1 MHFLQIFWRITL
13 KGTVLYDV
21 RRKLDGLYDATDGVA
36 VLTVDNPPVNP
47 LSDGVRTGLY
57 DALVKAEE
65 DPTVIGVVLTGNGRA
80 FIAGAD
86 ISEFGGNV
94 EGVSLNE
101 VFHKL
106 EYCSK
111 PVVAALNGIAL
122 GGGLETALCCNYRLA
137 DKNAF
142 VGLPE
147 VNLGLLPGGGGTQRL
162 PRLTGASEALKM
174 MLSGSHV
181 PAKKALDIGIIDKI
195 VENVVEDSIRFII
208 HLVDMCE
215 RMDMKFSEMDHP
227 KVRDKNEKMLEA
239 RGDDKVLLEAQA
251 MAAKGRKGQF
261 APGQIIKCV
270 ESAINLDDFDEGL
283 KKEGEYF
290 LECLLHPQREAMIHI
305 FFGERAA
312 SKISDVPKDTKV
324 KDIKKAGIIGSGT
337 MGGGI
342 AMCFAN
348 AGIPVH
354 IIDQDQ
360 DNLTRGVSVIEK
372 NYDFMVGRGKL
383 TPEQKDIVFGL
394 VTSSLDYKDVSD
406 CDIVIEAVYENL
418 DLKHEIFKSLDEHVK
433 EGAILASNTSGLD
446 IDSIAAVTKRP
457 DMVVGTHFFSPA
469 NIMRLLEVV
478 RGADTSN
485 ETLATIMAVGKK
497 LKKAAVVAL
506 NAPGFIGNRMLFGYT
521 AQANMLLLEGALPHQ
536 IDQAME
542 SFGLNMGP
550 FRMMD
555 LVGLDLGWRARKLGG
570 KESPLH
576 AKIGDELC
584 EQNRFGQKNGAGYY
598 NYTEGSRAP
607 NAAPENE
614 STYEKISSENGF
626 IRRDISDEEIVDRC
640 ILALINE
647 GADILSEGVAQRA
660 ADIDVVYING
670 YGFPVWRGG
679 PMHHANTMGLDVV
692 IEKLEKYREITGNDV
707 YKPSEMLVNLA
718 KNGEKFGDAPQK
730 EDRKEKLGFEMSSVA
745 NNF

>member
-1 MHFLQIFWRITL
+1 M
-13 KGTVLYDV
+13 KGTVLYEVKDN
-21 RRKLDGLYDATDGVA
+21 VA
-36 VLTVDNPPVNP
+36 LLTVDNPPVNP

-57 DALVKAEE
+57 ESLIKAEE
-65 DPTVIGVVLTGNGRA
+65 DDSVVGVVLTGNGRA

-101 VFHKL
+101 VFQKL
-106 EYCSK
+106 EHCSK
-111 PVVAALNGIAL
+111 PVVAAINGIAL
-122 GGGLETALCCNYRLA
+122 GGGLETALCCNYRIA

-162 PRLTGASEALKM
+162 PRLAGPSEALKM
-174 MLSGSHV
+174 MLTGAHV
-181 PAKKALDIGIIDKI
+181 PAKKALDMGIIDGI
-195 VENVVEDSIRFII
+195 SDDVVNESIGFIKNKA
-208 HLVDMCE
+208 E
-215 RMDMKFSEMDHP
+215 SNEGHP
-227 KVRDKNEKMLEA
+227 KVRDLNSKMIEA

-251 MAAKGRKGQF
+251 MASKGRKGQF

-270 ESAINLDDFDEGL
+270 EAAINIDNFDEGL

-290 LECLLHPQREAMIHI
+290 LECLMHPQREAMIHI

-324 KDIKKAGIIGSGT
+324 MDIKKAGIIGSGT

-354 IIDQDQ
+354 IIDQDEE
-360 DNLTRGVSVIEK
+360 NLKRGVSVIEK
-372 NYDFMVGRGKL
+372 NYDFMVNKGRL
-383 TPEQKDIVFGL
+383 SPEQKDAVFGL
-394 VTSSLDYKDVSD
+394 VSSSLDYKDVSD

-418 DLKHEIFKSLDEHVK
+418 ELKHEIFKSLDAHVK

-446 IDSIAAVTKRP
+446 IDSIATVTNRP
-457 DMVVGTHFFSPA
+457 ELVVGTHFFSPA

-478 RGADTSN
+478 RGEQTSD
-485 ETLATIMAVGKK
+485 ETLATIMAIGKR
-497 LKKAAVVAL
+497 LKKAAVVSL

-536 IDQAME
+536 IDQALE

-555 LVGLDLGWRARKLGG
+555 LVGLDLGWRARKLSG

-584 EQNRFGQKNGAGYY
+584 EQDRYGQKSGAGYY
-598 NYTEGSRAP
+598 NYSEGSRAP
-607 NAAPENE
+607 NPAPENE
-614 STYEKISSENGF
+614 AVYEKISSENGF
-626 IRRDISDEEIVDRC
+626 TRRDISDEEIVERC

-670 YGFPVWRGG
+670 YGFPIWRGG
-679 PMHHANTMGLDVV
+679 PMHHANAMGLDKV

-718 KNGEKFGDAPQK
+718 KDGGKLGEAPQK
-730 EDRKEKLGFEMSSVA
+730 GDRKEKLGFEMSSVA

>member
-1 MHFLQIFWRITL
+1 M
-13 KGTVLYDV
+13 KGTVLYDI
-21 RRKLDGLYDATDGVA
+21 KDGIA

-47 LSDGVRTGLY
+47 LSDGVRAGLY
-57 DALVKAEE
+57 DCLVRAE
-65 DPTVIGVVLTGNGRA
+65 DDSSVIGVVLTGKGRA
-80 FIAGAD
+80 FIGGAD
-86 ISEFGGNV
+86 ISEFGGNG
-94 EGVSLNE
+94 EGITLNE
-101 VFHKL
+101 VFDKL
-106 EYCSK
+106 ESCSK
-111 PVVAALNGIAL
+111 PVVAAINGFAL
-122 GGGLETALCCNYRLA
+122 GGGLETALCCNYRIVA
-137 DKNAF
+137 ENAF

-162 PRLTGASEALKM
+162 PRLTGPGEALKM
-174 MLSGSHV
+174 MLTGAHV
-181 PAKKALDIGIIDKI
+181 PAKKALNIGIVDEIS
-195 VENVVEDSIRFII
+195 ENVVEDSISFIK
-208 HLVDMCE
+208 E
-215 RMDMKFSEMDHP
+215 KAESTKNHP
-227 KVRDKNEKMLEA
+227 KVRDMNEKVIEA
-239 RGDDKVLLEAQA
+239 RGDEKVLLEAQA

-270 ESAINLDDFDEGL
+270 ESAINLEDFDEGL

-312 SKISDVPKDTKV
+312 SKIADVPKDTKT

-354 IIDQDQ
+354 IIDQDE
-360 DNLTRGVSVIEK
+360 DNLKRGISVIEK

-383 TPEQKDIVFGL
+383 TAEQKDMVFGL
-394 VTSSLDYKDVSD
+394 VTSSLDYKDLSD

-418 DLKHEIFKSLDEHVK
+418 ELKHEIFKSLDEHVK
-433 EGAILASNTSGLD
+433 DDAILASNTSGLD
-446 IDSIAAVTKRP
+446 IDSIASVTKRP
-457 DMVVGTHFFSPA
+457 ELVVGTHFFSPA

-478 RGADTSN
+478 RGEQTSN
-485 ETLATIMAVGKK
+485 ETLATIMAIGKK
-497 LKKAAVVAL
+497 LKKAAVVSL
-506 NAPGFIGNRMLFGYT
+506 NAPGFIGNRMLFRYT

-536 IDQAME
+536 VDQALE

-584 EQNRFGQKNGAGYY
+584 EQNRFGQKSSAGYY
-598 NYTEGSRAP
+598 NYSEGSRAP
-607 NAAPENE
+607 NPAPENE
-614 STYEKISSENGF
+614 ATYEKISSENGF
-626 IRRDISDEEIVDRC
+626 TRRDISDEEIVDRC

-670 YGFPVWRGG
+670 YGFPIWRGG
-679 PMHHANTMGLDVV
+679 PMHHANAMGLDVV
-692 IEKLEKYREITGNDV
+692 IEKLEKYKEITGNDA
-707 YKPSEMLVNLA
+707 YQPSEMLINLA
-718 KNGEKFGDAPQK
+718 KNGEKLAEAPQK
-730 EDRKEKLGFEMSSVA
+730 DERKDKLGFEMSSVA

>member
-1 MHFLQIFWRITL
+1 M
-13 KGTVLYDV
+13 KGTVLYEV
-21 RRKLDGLYDATDGVA
+21 RDDVA

-57 DALVKAEE
+57 ESLVKAEE
-65 DPTVIGVVLTGNGRA
+65 NSDVKGVVLTGNGRA

-94 EGVSLNE
+94 EGISLNE
-101 VFHKL
+101 VFSKL
-106 EYCSK
+106 ENCQK
-111 PVVAALNGIAL
+111 PVVAAINGIAL
-122 GGGLETALCCNYRLA
+122 GGGLETALCCNYRIA
-137 DKNAF
+137 DNKAF

-162 PRLTGASEALKM
+162 PRLAGPAEALKM
-174 MLSGSHV
+174 MLTGAHV
-181 PAKKALDIGIIDKI
+181 PAKKALDLGIVDK
-195 VENVVEDSIRFII
+195 VCDDVVTESIAFIKE
-208 HLVDMCE
+208 MASN
-215 RMDMKFSEMDHP
+215 SEQHP
-227 KVRDKNEKMLEA
+227 KVRDKNEKMFEA
-239 RGDDKVLLEAQA
+239 RGNDKVLIEANA

-270 ESAINLDDFDEGL
+270 EAAINLDDFDEGL

-312 SKISDVPKDTKV
+312 SKISDVPKETKIM
-324 KDIKKAGIIGSGT
+324 DIKKAGIIGSGT

-354 IIDQDQ
+354 IIDQDE
-360 DNLTRGVSVIEK
+360 DNLKRGVSVIEK
-372 NYDFMVGRGKL
+372 NYEFMVNRGRL
-383 TPEQKDIVFGL
+383 TAEQKDSVFGL
-394 VTSSLDYKDVSD
+394 VSSSLDYKDVAD

-418 DLKHEIFKSLDEHVK
+418 ELKHKIFKSLDEHVK
-433 EGAILASNTSGLD
+433 PGAILASNTSGLD
-446 IDSIAAVTKRP
+446 VDSIAAGTNRP
-457 DMVVGTHFFSPA
+457 ELVVGTHFFSPA

-478 RGADTSN
+478 RGAQTSD
-485 ETLATIMAVGKK
+485 ETLASVMAIGKK
-497 LKKAAVVAL
+497 LKKAAVVSL

-536 IDQAME
+536 IDQALE

-584 EQNRFGQKNGAGYY
+584 EQNRFGQKSNAGYY
-598 NYTEGSRAP
+598 NYSEGSRAP
-607 NAAPENE
+607 NPAPENE
-614 STYEKISSENGF
+614 KTYEKISSENGF
-626 IRRDISDEEIVDRC
+626 TRRDISDEEIVDRC

-670 YGFPVWRGG
+670 YGFPIWRGG
-679 PMHHANTMGLDVV
+679 PMHHANAMGIDKVV
-692 IEKLEKYREITGNDV
+692 EKLNKYREITGNDV
-707 YKPSEMLVNLA
+707 YKPSEMLVKLA
-718 KNGEKFGDAPQK
+718 ESGAKLGEAPQK
-730 EDRKEKLGFEMSSVA
+730 EDRKDKLGFEMSSVA

>member
-1 MHFLQIFWRITL
+1 M
-13 KGTVLYDV
+13 KGTVLYEV
-21 RRKLDGLYDATDGVA
+21 QENVA
-36 VLTVDNPPVNP
+36 ILTVDNPPVNP

-57 DALVKAEE
+57 ECITNAEDDDSIDA
-65 DPTVIGVVLTGNGRA
+65 VVLTGNGRA

-94 EGVSLNE
+94 EGISLND
-101 VFHKL
+101 VFKKL
-106 EYCSK
+106 EFCKK
-111 PVVAALNGIAL
+111 PIVAAINGIAL
-122 GGGLETALCCNYRLA
+122 GGGLETALCCNYRIA
-137 DKNAF
+137 SKTAF

-162 PRLTGASEALKM
+162 PRLAGPAEALKM
-174 MLSGSHV
+174 MLTGSHV
-181 PAKKALDIGIIDKI
+181 SAKQALDLGIIDNIAEDI
-195 VENVVEDSIRFII
+195 VTESIEFIKEKAKSTEI
-208 HLVDMCE
+208 
-215 RMDMKFSEMDHP
+215 HP
-227 KVRDKNEKMLEA
+227 KVRDFNEKMIEA
-239 RGDDKVLLEAQA
+239 RGNDTVLLEAQA

-270 ESAINLDDFDEGL
+270 EAAINIDDFDEGL
-283 KKEGEYF
+283 KKEGDYF
-290 LECLLHPQREAMIHI
+290 LECLVHPQREAMIHI

-312 SKISDVPKDTKV
+312 SKISDVPKDTKIM
-324 KDIKKAGIIGSGT
+324 DIKKAGIIGSGT

-360 DNLTRGVSVIEK
+360 ENLDRGISVIEK
-372 NYDFMVGRGKL
+372 NYDFMVNRGRL
-383 TPEQKDIVFGL
+383 TSEQKESIFGSIS
-394 VTSSLDYKDVSD
+394 TGLDYKDLSD

-418 DLKHEIFKSLDEHVK
+418 ELKHEIFKSLDEIVK

-446 IDSIAAVTKRP
+446 IDSIASVTNRP
-457 DMVVGTHFFSPA
+457 ELVVGTHFFSPA
-469 NIMRLLEVV
+469 NIMRLPEVV
-478 RGADTSN
+478 RGKQTSD
-485 ETLATIMAVGKK
+485 ETLATVMAIGKK
-497 LKKAAVVAL
+497 LRKAAVVSL
-506 NAPGFIGNRMLFGYT
+506 NAPGFIGNRMLFRYT

-536 IDQAME
+536 VDQALE

-555 LVGLDLGWRARKLGG
+555 LVGLDLGWRARKLSG

-584 EQNRFGQKNGAGYY
+584 EQNRYGQKSKAGYY
-598 NYTEGSRAP
+598 NYSEGSRAP
-607 NAAPENE
+607 NPAPENE
-614 STYEKISSENGF
+614 KTYEKISCENGF
-626 IRRDISDEEIVDRC
+626 TRREISDEEIVDRC

-670 YGFPVWRGG
+670 YGFPIWRGG
-679 PMHHANTMGLDVV
+679 PMHHANAMGLDKV

-707 YKPSEMLVNLA
+707 YKPSDMLLKLA
-718 KNGEKFGDAPQK
+718 KEGGKLGEAPNK
-730 EDRKEKLGFEMSSVA
+730 TERKEKLDFAMSSVA

>member
-1 MHFLQIFWRITL
+1 L
-13 KGTVLYDV
+13 KGTVLYDI
-21 RRKLDGLYDATDGVA
+21 KDGIAI
-36 VLTVDNPPVNP
+36 LTVDNPPVNP
-47 LSDGVRTGLY
+47 LSDGVRAGLY
-57 DALVKAEE
+57 ECLVKAEE
-65 DPTVIGVVLTGNGRA
+65 DSSVKGLVLTGKGRA
-80 FIAGAD
+80 FIGGAD
-86 ISEFGGNV
+86 ISEFGGNG
-94 EGVSLNE
+94 EGITLND
-101 VFHKL
+101 VFNKL
-106 EYCSK
+106 ESCSK
-111 PVVAALNGIAL
+111 PVVAAINGFAL
-122 GGGLETALCCNYRLA
+122 GGGLETALCCNYRIA

-162 PRLTGASEALKM
+162 PRLAGPSEALKM
-174 MLSGSHV
+174 MLTGSHI
-181 PAKKALDIGIIDKI
+181 PAKKALNIGIVDII
-195 VENVVEDSIRFII
+195 SENVVEDSISF
-208 HLVDMCE
+208 VTE
-215 RMDMKFSEMDHP
+215 KAENGENHP
-227 KVRDKNEKMLEA
+227 KVRDMNEKVIEA

-312 SKISDVPKDTKV
+312 SKIADVPKDTQI

-354 IIDQDQ
+354 IIDQDE
-360 DNLTRGVSVIEK
+360 DNLKRGMSVIEK

-383 TPEQKDIVFGL
+383 TSDQKDMVFGL
-394 VTSSLDYKDVSD
+394 VTSSLEYKDLSD

-418 DLKHEIFKSLDEHVK
+418 ELKHEIFKSLDEHVK
-433 EGAILASNTSGLD
+433 DDAILASNTSGLD
-446 IDSIAAVTKRP
+446 IDSIASVTKRP
-457 DMVVGTHFFSPA
+457 ELVVGTHFFSPA

-478 RGADTSN
+478 RGEQTSN
-485 ETLATIMAVGKK
+485 ETLATIMAIGKK
-497 LKKAAVVAL
+497 LKKAAVVSL
-506 NAPGFIGNRMLFGYT
+506 NAPGFIGNRMLFRYT

-536 IDQAME
+536 VDQALE

-584 EQNRFGQKNGAGYY
+584 EQNRFGQKSAAGYY
-598 NYTEGSRAP
+598 NYSEGSRAP
-607 NAAPENE
+607 NPAPENE
-614 STYEKISSENGF
+614 ATYEKISSENGF
-626 IRRDISDEEIVDRC
+626 TRRDISDEEIVDRC

-670 YGFPVWRGG
+670 YGFPIWRGG
-679 PMHHANTMGLDVV
+679 PMHHANAMGLDVV
-692 IEKLEKYREITGNDV
+692 IEKLEKYKEITGNDA
-707 YKPSEMLVNLA
+707 YQPSEMLIDLA
-718 KNGEKFGDAPQK
+718 KNGEKLAEAPQK
-730 EDRKEKLGFEMSSVA
+730 DNRKDKLGFEMSSVA

>member
-1 MHFLQIFWRITL
+1 
-13 KGTVLYDV
+13 LYE
-21 RRKLDGLYDATDGVA
+21 
-36 VLTVDNPPVNP
+36 
-47 LSDGVRTGLY
+47 S
-57 DALVKAEE
+57 LVKAEE
-65 DPTVIGVVLTGNGRA
+65 NSDVKGVVLTGNGRA

-94 EGVSLNE
+94 EGISLNE
-101 VFHKL
+101 VFSKL
-106 EYCSK
+106 ENCQK
-111 PVVAALNGIAL
+111 PVVAAINGIAL
-122 GGGLETALCCNYRLA
+122 GGGLETALCCNYRIA
-137 DKNAF
+137 DNKAF

-162 PRLTGASEALKM
+162 PRLAGPAEALKM
-174 MLSGSHV
+174 MLTGAHV
-181 PAKKALDIGIIDKI
+181 PAKKALDLGIVDK
-195 VENVVEDSIRFII
+195 VSDDVVTESIAFIRE
-208 HLVDMCE
+208 MASN
-215 RMDMKFSEMDHP
+215 SEQHP
-227 KVRDKNEKMLEA
+227 KVRDKNEKMFEA
-239 RGDDKVLLEAQA
+239 RGNDKVLIEANA

-270 ESAINLDDFDEGL
+270 EAAINLDDFDEGL

-312 SKISDVPKDTKV
+312 SKISDVPKETKIM
-324 KDIKKAGIIGSGT
+324 DIKKAGIIGSGT

-354 IIDQDQ
+354 IIDQDE
-360 DNLTRGVSVIEK
+360 DNLKRGVSVIEK
-372 NYDFMVGRGKL
+372 NYEFMVNRGRL
-383 TPEQKDIVFGL
+383 TAEQKDSVFGL
-394 VTSSLDYKDVSD
+394 VSSSLDYKDVAD

-418 DLKHEIFKSLDEHVK
+418 ELKHKIFKSLDEHVK
-433 EGAILASNTSGLD
+433 PGAILASNTSGLD
-446 IDSIAAVTKRP
+446 VDSIAAVTNRP
-457 DMVVGTHFFSPA
+457 ELVVGTHFFSPA

-478 RGADTSN
+478 RGAQTSD
-485 ETLATIMAVGKK
+485 ETLASVMAIGKK
-497 LKKAAVVAL
+497 LKKAAVVSL

-536 IDQAME
+536 IDQALE

-584 EQNRFGQKNGAGYY
+584 EQNRFGQKSNAGYY
-598 NYTEGSRAP
+598 NYSEGSRAP
-607 NAAPENE
+607 NPAPENE
-614 STYEKISSENGF
+614 KTYEKISSENGF
-626 IRRDISDEEIVDRC
+626 TRRDISDEEIVDRC

-670 YGFPVWRGG
+670 YGFPIWRGG
-679 PMHHANTMGLDVV
+679 PMHHANAMGIDKVV
-692 IEKLEKYREITGNDV
+692 EKLNKYREITGNDV

-718 KNGEKFGDAPQK
+718 ESGAKLGEAPQK
-730 EDRKEKLGFEMSSVA
+730 EDRKDKLGFEMSSVA

>member
-1 MHFLQIFWRITL
+1 M
-13 KGTVLYDV
+13 KGTVLYEV
-21 RRKLDGLYDATDGVA
+21 RDDIAI
-36 VLTVDNPPVNP
+36 LTVDNPPVNP
-47 LSDGVRTGLY
+47 LSDGVRNGLY
-57 DALVKAEE
+57 ESLVKAEE
-65 DPTVIGVVLTGNGRA
+65 DSEVKGIVLTGNGRA

-94 EGVSLNE
+94 EGKSLNE
-101 VFHKL
+101 VFRKL
-106 EYCSK
+106 EFCNK
-111 PVVAALNGIAL
+111 PVVAAINGIAL
-122 GGGLETALCCNYRLA
+122 GGGLETALCCNYRIA
-137 DKNAF
+137 DINAF

-162 PRLTGASEALKM
+162 PRLTGPSEALKM
-174 MLSGSHV
+174 MLTGSHV
-181 PAKKALDIGIIDKI
+181 PAKKALSMGIVDQIS
-195 VENVVEDSIRFII
+195 ENILEDSIEFVKDIASKT
-208 HLVDMCE
+208 D
-215 RMDMKFSEMDHP
+215 SHP

-239 RGDDKVLLEAQA
+239 RGNDNVMVEAQA

-270 ESAINLDDFDEGL
+270 EAAINLDDFDEGL

-290 LECLLHPQREAMIHI
+290 LECLMHPQREAMIHI

-312 SKISDVPKDTKV
+312 SKISDVPKDTKIM
-324 KDIKKAGIIGSGT
+324 DIKKAGIIGSGT

-354 IIDQDQ
+354 IIDQDEE
-360 DNLTRGVSVIEK
+360 NLKRGISVIEK
-372 NYDFMVGRGKL
+372 NYDFMVNKGRL
-383 TPEQKDIVFGL
+383 TSDQKDAIFDL
-394 VTSSLDYKDVSD
+394 VTSSLDYSDISD

-418 DLKHEIFKSLDEHVK
+418 ELKHEIFKALDQHVK
-433 EGAILASNTSGLD
+433 PEAILASNTSGLD
-446 IDSIAAVTKRP
+446 IDSIASITSRP
-457 DMVVGTHFFSPA
+457 DKIVGTHFFSPA

-478 RGADTSN
+478 RGEQTSN
-485 ETLATIMAVGKK
+485 ETLATIMAIGKK
-497 LKKAAVVAL
+497 LKKAAVVSL

-536 IDQAME
+536 IDQALE

-555 LVGLDLGWRARKLGG
+555 LVGLDLGWRARKLSG

-584 EQNRFGQKNGAGYY
+584 EQNRYGQKSGAGYY
-598 NYTEGSRAP
+598 NYSEGSRAP
-607 NAAPENE
+607 NPAPENE

-626 IRRDISDEEIVDRC
+626 TRREITDEEIVDRC

-670 YGFPVWRGG
+670 YGFPIWRGG
-679 PMHHANTMGLDVV
+679 PMHHANALGLDVV
-692 IEKLEKYREITGNDV
+692 IEKLEKYREITGSDV
-707 YKPSEMLVNLA
+707 YKPSQMLL
-718 KNGEKFGDAPQK
+718 KLSKDGLKLGEAPSK
-730 EDRKEKLGFEMSSVA
+730 EERKEKLGFDMSSVA

>member
-1 MHFLQIFWRITL
+1 M
-13 KGTVLYDV
+13 KGTVLYEV
-21 RRKLDGLYDATDGVA
+21 QENVA
-36 VLTVDNPPVNP
+36 ILTVDNPPVNP

-57 DALVKAEE
+57 ECITKAE
-65 DPTVIGVVLTGNGRA
+65 DDDSIDAVVLTGNGRA

-94 EGVSLNE
+94 EGISLND
-101 VFHKL
+101 VFKKL
-106 EYCSK
+106 EFCKK
-111 PVVAALNGIAL
+111 PIVAAINGIAL
-122 GGGLETALCCNYRLA
+122 GGGLETALCCNYRIA
-137 DKNAF
+137 SKTAF

-162 PRLTGASEALKM
+162 PRLAGPAEALKM
-174 MLSGSHV
+174 MLTGSHV
-181 PAKKALDIGIIDKI
+181 SAKQALDLGIIDNIAEDI
-195 VENVVEDSIRFII
+195 VTESIEFIKEKAKSTEI
-208 HLVDMCE
+208 
-215 RMDMKFSEMDHP
+215 HP
-227 KVRDKNEKMLEA
+227 KVRDFNEKMIEA
-239 RGDDKVLLEAQA
+239 RGNDKVLLEAQA

-270 ESAINLDDFDEGL
+270 EAAINIDDFDEGL
-283 KKEGEYF
+283 KKEGDYF
-290 LECLLHPQREAMIHI
+290 LECLVHPQREAMIHI

-312 SKISDVPKDTKV
+312 SKISDVPKDTKIM
-324 KDIKKAGIIGSGT
+324 DINKAGIIGSGT

-360 DNLTRGVSVIEK
+360 ENLDRGISVIEK
-372 NYDFMVGRGKL
+372 NYDFMVNRGRL
-383 TPEQKDIVFGL
+383 TSEQKESIFGSIS
-394 VTSSLDYKDVSD
+394 TGLDYKDLSD

-418 DLKHEIFKSLDEHVK
+418 ELKHEIFKSLDEIVK

-446 IDSIAAVTKRP
+446 IDSIASVTKRP
-457 DMVVGTHFFSPA
+457 ELVVGTHFFSPA

-478 RGADTSN
+478 RGKQTSD
-485 ETLATIMAVGKK
+485 ETLATVMAIGKK
-497 LKKAAVVAL
+497 LRKAAVVSL

-536 IDQAME
+536 VDQALE

-555 LVGLDLGWRARKLGG
+555 LVGLDLGWRARKLSG

-584 EQNRFGQKNGAGYY
+584 EQNRYGQKSKAGYY
-598 NYTEGSRAP
+598 NYSEGSRAP
-607 NAAPENE
+607 NPAPENE
-614 STYEKISSENGF
+614 KTYEKISSENGF
-626 IRRDISDEEIVDRC
+626 TRREISDEEIVDRC

-670 YGFPVWRGG
+670 YGFPIWRGG
-679 PMHHANTMGLDVV
+679 PMHHANAMGLDKV

-707 YKPSEMLVNLA
+707 YKPSDMLLKLA
-718 KNGEKFGDAPQK
+718 KEGGKLGEAPNK
-730 EDRKEKLGFEMSSVA
+730 AERKEKLDFTMSSVA

>member
-1 MHFLQIFWRITL
+1 M
-13 KGTVLYDV
+13 KGTVLYEV
-21 RRKLDGLYDATDGVA
+21 RDDIAI
-36 VLTVDNPPVNP
+36 LTVDNPPVNP
-47 LSDGVRTGLY
+47 LSDGVRNGLY
-57 DALVKAEE
+57 ESLVKAEE
-65 DPTVIGVVLTGNGRA
+65 DSEVKGIVLTGNGRA

-94 EGVSLNE
+94 EGKSLNE
-101 VFHKL
+101 VFRKL
-106 EYCSK
+106 EFCNK
-111 PVVAALNGIAL
+111 PVVAAINGIAL
-122 GGGLETALCCNYRLA
+122 GGGLETALCCNYRIA
-137 DKNAF
+137 DINAF

-162 PRLTGASEALKM
+162 PRLTGPSEALKM
-174 MLSGSHV
+174 MLTGSHV
-181 PAKKALDIGIIDKI
+181 PAKKALSMGIVDQIS
-195 VENVVEDSIRFII
+195 ENILEDSIEFVKDIASKT
-208 HLVDMCE
+208 D
-215 RMDMKFSEMDHP
+215 SHP

-239 RGDDKVLLEAQA
+239 RGNDNVMVEAQA

-270 ESAINLDDFDEGL
+270 EAAINLDDFDEGL

-290 LECLLHPQREAMIHI
+290 LECLMHPQREAMIHI

-312 SKISDVPKDTKV
+312 SKISDVPKDTKIM
-324 KDIKKAGIIGSGT
+324 DIKKAGIIGSGT

-354 IIDQDQ
+354 IIDQDEE
-360 DNLTRGVSVIEK
+360 NLKRGISVIEK
-372 NYDFMVGRGKL
+372 NYDFMVNKGRL
-383 TPEQKDIVFGL
+383 TSEQKDAIFGL
-394 VTSSLDYKDVSD
+394 VTSSLDYSDISD

-418 DLKHEIFKSLDEHVK
+418 ELKHEIFKALDQHVK
-433 EGAILASNTSGLD
+433 PEAILASNTSGLD
-446 IDSIAAVTKRP
+446 IDSIASITSRP
-457 DMVVGTHFFSPA
+457 DKIVGTHFFSPA

-478 RGADTSN
+478 RGEQTSN
-485 ETLATIMAVGKK
+485 ETLATIMAIGKK
-497 LKKAAVVAL
+497 LKKAAVVSL

-536 IDQAME
+536 IDQALE

-555 LVGLDLGWRARKLGG
+555 LVGLDLGWRARKLSG

-584 EQNRFGQKNGAGYY
+584 EQNRYGQKSGAGYY
-598 NYTEGSRAP
+598 NYSEGSRAP
-607 NAAPENE
+607 NPAPENE

-626 IRRDISDEEIVDRC
+626 TRREITDEEIVDRC

-670 YGFPVWRGG
+670 YGFPIWRGG
-679 PMHHANTMGLDVV
+679 PMHHANALGLDVI
-692 IEKLEKYREITGNDV
+692 IEKLEKYKEITGSDV
-707 YKPSEMLVNLA
+707 YKPSEMLL
-718 KNGEKFGDAPQK
+718 KLSKDGLKLGEAPSK
-730 EDRKEKLGFEMSSVA
+730 EERKEKLGFDMSSVA

>member
-1 MHFLQIFWRITL
+1 M
-13 KGTVLYDV
+13 KGTVLYEVKDN
-21 RRKLDGLYDATDGVA
+21 VA
-36 VLTVDNPPVNP
+36 LLTVDNPPVNP

-57 DALVKAEE
+57 ESLTKAEE
-65 DPTVIGVVLTGNGRA
+65 DDSVVGVVLTGNGRA

-101 VFHKL
+101 VFQKL
-106 EYCSK
+106 EHCSK
-111 PVVAALNGIAL
+111 PVVAAINGIAL
-122 GGGLETALCCNYRLA
+122 GGGLETALCCNYRIA
-137 DKNAF
+137 GKNAF

-162 PRLTGASEALKM
+162 PRLAGPSEALKM
-174 MLSGSHV
+174 MLTGAHV
-181 PAKKALDIGIIDKI
+181 PAKKALDMGIIDGI
-195 VENVVEDSIRFII
+195 SENVVNESIEFIKNKA
-208 HLVDMCE
+208 E
-215 RMDMKFSEMDHP
+215 SNEDHP
-227 KVRDKNEKMLEA
+227 KVRDLNSKMIDA
-239 RGDDKVLLEAQA
+239 RGDDKVLLEAKA
-251 MAAKGRKGQF
+251 MASKGRKGQF

-270 ESAINLDDFDEGL
+270 EAAINIDDFDKGL

-290 LECLLHPQREAMIHI
+290 LECLMHPQREAMIHI

-312 SKISDVPKDTKV
+312 SKISDVPKETKV
-324 KDIKKAGIIGSGT
+324 MDIKKAGIIGSGT

-354 IIDQDQ
+354 IIDQDKE
-360 DNLTRGVSVIEK
+360 NLKRGVSVIEK
-372 NYDFMVGRGKL
+372 NYDFMVSKGRL
-383 TPEQKDIVFGL
+383 TAEQKNAVFGL
-394 VTSSLDYKDVSD
+394 VSSSLDYKDVSD

-418 DLKHEIFKSLDEHVK
+418 ELKHEIFKSLDTHVK

-446 IDSIAAVTKRP
+446 IDSIASITRRP
-457 DMVVGTHFFSPA
+457 ELVVGTHFFSPA

-478 RGADTSN
+478 RGEQTSD
-485 ETLATIMAVGKK
+485 ETLATIMAIGKR
-497 LKKAAVVAL
+497 LKKAAVVSL

-536 IDQAME
+536 IDQALE

-555 LVGLDLGWRARKLGG
+555 LVGLDLGWRARKLSG

-584 EQNRFGQKNGAGYY
+584 EQDRYGQKSGAGYY
-598 NYTEGSRAP
+598 NYSEGSRAP
-607 NAAPENE
+607 NPAPENE
-614 STYEKISSENGF
+614 AVYEKISSENGF
-626 IRRDISDEEIVDRC
+626 TRRDISDEEVVERC

-670 YGFPVWRGG
+670 YGFPIWRGG
-679 PMHHANTMGLDVV
+679 PMHHANAMGLDKV

-707 YKPSEMLVNLA
+707 YKPSKMLVNLA
-718 KNGEKFGDAPQK
+718 KEGGKLGEAPQK
-730 EDRKEKLGFEMSSVA
+730 SDRKEKLGFEMSSVA

>member
-1 MHFLQIFWRITL
+1 M
-13 KGTVLYDV
+13 KGTVLYEIIDN
-21 RRKLDGLYDATDGVA
+21 VA

-47 LSDGVRTGLY
+47 LSDGVRTGLH
-57 DALVKAEE
+57 DSLLKAESDE
-65 DPTVIGVVLTGNGRA
+65 SVVGVVVTGKGRA

-101 VFHKL
+101 VFSKL
-106 EYCSK
+106 EHCSK
-111 PVVAALNGIAL
+111 PVVAAINGIAL
-122 GGGLETALCCNYRLA
+122 GGGLETALCCNYRIA
-137 DKNAF
+137 SDTAF

-162 PRLTGASEALKM
+162 PRLAGPSEALKM

-181 PAKKALDIGIIDKI
+181 PAKKALDMGIIDDI
-195 VENVVEDSIRFII
+195 SDNVVEDSI
-208 HLVDMCE
+208 
-215 RMDMKFSEMDHP
+215 KFVIEKSKTAENHP
-227 KVRDKNEKMLEA
+227 KVRDFNDKMIEA
-239 RGDDKVLLEAQA
+239 RGNDKVLLEAQA

-270 ESAINLDDFDEGL
+270 EAAINLDDFDEGL
-283 KKEGEYF
+283 KKEGELF

-312 SKISDVPKDTKV
+312 SKISDVPKDTPV
-324 KDIKKAGIIGSGT
+324 KEIKKAGIIGSGT

-354 IIDQDQ
+354 VIDQDEE
-360 DNLTRGVSVIEK
+360 NLKRGISVIEK
-372 NYDFMVGRGKL
+372 NYEFMVKKGRL
-383 TPEQKDIVFGL
+383 TAEQKDSVFGL
-394 VTSSLDYKDVSD
+394 VSSGLDYEGVAD

-418 DLKHEIFKSLDEHVK
+418 ELKHEIFKALDEQVK
-433 EGAILASNTSGLD
+433 PDAILASNTSGLD
-446 IDSIAAVTKRP
+446 IDSIASVTKRP
-457 DMVVGTHFFSPA
+457 ELVVGTHFFSPA

-478 RGADTSN
+478 RGEKTSN
-485 ETLATIMAVGKK
+485 ETLASVMAIGKK
-497 LKKAAVVAL
+497 LKKAAVVSL

-521 AQANMLLLEGALPHQ
+521 AQANMLLLEGALPNQ
-536 IDQAME
+536 IDQALE
-542 SFGLNMGP
+542 TFGLNMGP

-555 LVGLDLGWRARKLGG
+555 LVGLDLGWRARKLSG

-584 EQNRFGQKNGAGYY
+584 EQNRFGQKNGKGYY
-598 NYTEGSRAP
+598 NYSEGSRAP

-614 STYEKISSENGF
+614 GLYEKISQENGF
-626 IRRDISDEEIVDRC
+626 TRRDISDEEIVDRC

-660 ADIDVVYING
+660 VDIDVVYING
-670 YGFPVWRGG
+670 YGFPIWRGG
-679 PMHHANTMGLDVV
+679 PMHHANAMGLDVV
-692 IEKLEKYREITGNDV
+692 VEKLKKYQELTKNDV
-707 YKPSEMLVNLA
+707 YKPSEMLVKLA
-718 KNGEKFGDAPQK
+718 ETSQRLGDAPEK
-730 EDRKEKLGFEMSSVA
+730 DERKEKLGFEMSSVA

>member
-1 MHFLQIFWRITL
+1 M
-13 KGTVLYDV
+13 KGTVLYDI
-21 RRKLDGLYDATDGVA
+21 KDGIA

-47 LSDGVRTGLY
+47 LSDGVRAGLY
-57 DALVKAEE
+57 DCLVRAE
-65 DPTVIGVVLTGNGRA
+65 DDSSVIGVVLTGKGRA
-80 FIAGAD
+80 FIGGAD
-86 ISEFGGNV
+86 ISEFGGNG
-94 EGVSLNE
+94 EGITLNE
-101 VFHKL
+101 VFDKL
-106 EYCSK
+106 ESCSK
-111 PVVAALNGIAL
+111 PVVAAINGFAL
-122 GGGLETALCCNYRLA
+122 GGGLETALCCNYRIVA
-137 DKNAF
+137 ENAF

-162 PRLTGASEALKM
+162 PRLTGPGEALKM
-174 MLSGSHV
+174 MLTGAHV
-181 PAKKALDIGIIDKI
+181 PAKKALNIGIVDEIS
-195 VENVVEDSIRFII
+195 ENVVEDSISFIK
-208 HLVDMCE
+208 E
-215 RMDMKFSEMDHP
+215 KAESTENHP
-227 KVRDKNEKMLEA
+227 KVRDMNEKVIEA
-239 RGDDKVLLEAQA
+239 RGDEKVLLEAQA

-312 SKISDVPKDTKV
+312 SKIADVPKDTKT

-354 IIDQDQ
+354 IIDQDE
-360 DNLTRGVSVIEK
+360 DNLKRGISVIEK

-383 TPEQKDIVFGL
+383 TAEQKDMVFGL
-394 VTSSLDYKDVSD
+394 VTSSLDYKDLSD

-418 DLKHEIFKSLDEHVK
+418 ELKHEIFKSLDEHVK
-433 EGAILASNTSGLD
+433 DDAILASNTSGLD
-446 IDSIAAVTKRP
+446 IDSIASVTKRP
-457 DMVVGTHFFSPA
+457 ELVVGTHFFSPA

-478 RGADTSN
+478 RGEQTSN
-485 ETLATIMAVGKK
+485 ETLATIMAIGKK
-497 LKKAAVVAL
+497 LKKAAVVSL
-506 NAPGFIGNRMLFGYT
+506 NAPGFIGNRMLFRYT

-536 IDQAME
+536 VDQALE

-584 EQNRFGQKNGAGYY
+584 EQNRFGQKSSAGYY
-598 NYTEGSRAP
+598 NYSEGSRAP
-607 NAAPENE
+607 NPAPENE
-614 STYEKISSENGF
+614 ATYEKISSENGF
-626 IRRDISDEEIVDRC
+626 TRRDISDEEIVDRC

-670 YGFPVWRGG
+670 YGFPIWRGG
-679 PMHHANTMGLDVV
+679 PMHHANAMGLDVV
-692 IEKLEKYREITGNDV
+692 IEKLEKYKEITGNDA
-707 YKPSEMLVNLA
+707 YQPSEMLINLV
-718 KNGEKFGDAPQK
+718 KNGEKLAEAPQK
-730 EDRKEKLGFEMSSVA
+730 DERKDKLGFEMSSVA

>member
-1 MHFLQIFWRITL
+1 M
-13 KGTVLYDV
+13 KGTVLYEVKDN
-21 RRKLDGLYDATDGVA
+21 VA
-36 VLTVDNPPVNP
+36 LLTVDNPPVNP

-57 DALVKAEE
+57 ESLTKAEE
-65 DPTVIGVVLTGNGRA
+65 DDSVVGVVLTGNGRA

-101 VFHKL
+101 VFQKL
-106 EYCSK
+106 EHCSK
-111 PVVAALNGIAL
+111 PVVAAINGIAL
-122 GGGLETALCCNYRLA
+122 GGGLETALCCNYRIA

-162 PRLTGASEALKM
+162 PRLAGPSEALKM
-174 MLSGSHV
+174 MLTGAHV
-181 PAKKALDIGIIDKI
+181 PAKKALDMGIVDGISED
-195 VENVVEDSIRFII
+195 VVNESIKFIKNKADSN
-208 HLVDMCE
+208 E
-215 RMDMKFSEMDHP
+215 EHP
-227 KVRDKNEKMLEA
+227 KVRDLNSKMIEA

-251 MAAKGRKGQF
+251 MASKGRKGQF

-270 ESAINLDDFDEGL
+270 EAAINIDDFDEGL

-290 LECLLHPQREAMIHI
+290 LECLMHPQREAMIHI

-312 SKISDVPKDTKV
+312 SKISDVPKETKV
-324 KDIKKAGIIGSGT
+324 MDIKKAGIIGSGT

-354 IIDQDQ
+354 IIDQDEE
-360 DNLTRGVSVIEK
+360 NLKRGVSVIEK
-372 NYDFMVGRGKL
+372 NYDFMVNKGRL
-383 TPEQKDIVFGL
+383 SPEQKDAVFGL
-394 VTSSLDYKDVSD
+394 VSSSLDYKDVSD

-418 DLKHEIFKSLDEHVK
+418 ELKHEIFKSLDTHVK

-446 IDSIAAVTKRP
+446 IDSIASVTSRP
-457 DMVVGTHFFSPA
+457 ELVVATHFFSPA

-478 RGADTSN
+478 RGEQTSD
-485 ETLATIMAVGKK
+485 ETLATIMAIGKR
-497 LKKAAVVAL
+497 LKKAAVVSL

-536 IDQAME
+536 IDQALE

-555 LVGLDLGWRARKLGG
+555 LVGLDLGWRARKLSG

-584 EQNRFGQKNGAGYY
+584 EQDRYGQKSGAGYY
-598 NYTEGSRAP
+598 NYSEGSRAP
-607 NAAPENE
+607 NPAPENE
-614 STYEKISSENGF
+614 AVYEKISSENGF
-626 IRRDISDEEIVDRC
+626 TRRDISDEEIVERC

-670 YGFPVWRGG
+670 YGFPIWRGG
-679 PMHHANTMGLDVV
+679 PMHHANAMGLDKV

-718 KNGEKFGDAPQK
+718 KDGGKLGEAPQK
-730 EDRKEKLGFEMSSVA
+730 GDRKEKLGFEMSSVA

>member
-1 MHFLQIFWRITL
+1 M
-13 KGTVLYDV
+13 KGTVLYEIIDN
-21 RRKLDGLYDATDGVA
+21 VA

-47 LSDGVRTGLY
+47 LSDGVRTGLH
-57 DALVKAEE
+57 DSLLKAESDE
-65 DPTVIGVVLTGNGRA
+65 SVVGVVVTGKGRA

-101 VFHKL
+101 VFSKL
-106 EYCSK
+106 EHCSK
-111 PVVAALNGIAL
+111 PVVAAINGIAL
-122 GGGLETALCCNYRLA
+122 GGGLETALCCNYRIA
-137 DKNAF
+137 SNTAF

-162 PRLTGASEALKM
+162 PRLAGPSEALKM

-181 PAKKALDIGIIDKI
+181 PAKKALDMGIIDDI
-195 VENVVEDSIRFII
+195 SDNVVEDSI
-208 HLVDMCE
+208 
-215 RMDMKFSEMDHP
+215 KFVIEKSKTAENHP
-227 KVRDKNEKMLEA
+227 KVRDFNDKMIEA
-239 RGDDKVLLEAQA
+239 RGNDKVLLEAQA

-270 ESAINLDDFDEGL
+270 EAAINLDDFDEGL
-283 KKEGEYF
+283 KKEGELF

-312 SKISDVPKDTKV
+312 SKISDVPKDTPV
-324 KDIKKAGIIGSGT
+324 KEIKKAGIIGSGT

-354 IIDQDQ
+354 VIDQDEE
-360 DNLTRGVSVIEK
+360 NLKRGISVIEK
-372 NYDFMVGRGKL
+372 NYEFMVKKGRL
-383 TPEQKDIVFGL
+383 TPDQKDNVFGL
-394 VTSSLDYKDVSD
+394 VSSGLDYEGVAD

-418 DLKHEIFKSLDEHVK
+418 ELKHEIFKALDEQVK
-433 EGAILASNTSGLD
+433 PDAILASNTSGLD
-446 IDSIAAVTKRP
+446 IDSIASVTKRP
-457 DMVVGTHFFSPA
+457 GLVVGTHFFSPA

-478 RGADTSN
+478 RGEETSN
-485 ETLATIMAVGKK
+485 ETLASVMAIGKK
-497 LKKAAVVAL
+497 LKKAAVVSL

-521 AQANMLLLEGALPHQ
+521 AQANMLLLEGALPNQ
-536 IDQAME
+536 IDQALE

-555 LVGLDLGWRARKLGG
+555 LVGLDLGWRARKLSG

-584 EQNRFGQKNGAGYY
+584 EQNRFGQKNGKGYY
-598 NYTEGSRAP
+598 NYSEGSRAP

-614 STYEKISSENGF
+614 ALYEKISQENGF
-626 IRRDISDEEIVDRC
+626 TRRDISDEEIVDRC

-660 ADIDVVYING
+660 VDIDVVYING
-670 YGFPVWRGG
+670 YGFPIWRGG
-679 PMHHANTMGLDVV
+679 PMHHANAMGLDVV
-692 IEKLEKYREITGNDV
+692 VEKLKKYQELTKNDV
-707 YKPSEMLVNLA
+707 YKPSDMLVKLA
-718 KNGEKFGDAPQK
+718 ETSQRLGDAPEKDQ
-730 EDRKEKLGFEMSSVA
+730 RKEKLGFEMSSVA

>member
-1 MHFLQIFWRITL
+1 M
-13 KGTVLYDV
+13 KGTVLYEVKDN
-21 RRKLDGLYDATDGVA
+21 VA
-36 VLTVDNPPVNP
+36 LLTVDNPPVNP

-57 DALVKAEE
+57 ESLTKAEE
-65 DPTVIGVVLTGNGRA
+65 DDSVVGVVLTGNGRA

-101 VFHKL
+101 VFQKL
-106 EYCSK
+106 EHCSK
-111 PVVAALNGIAL
+111 PVVAAINGIAL
-122 GGGLETALCCNYRLA
+122 GGGLETALCCNYRIA

-162 PRLTGASEALKM
+162 PRLAGPSEALKM
-174 MLSGSHV
+174 MLTGAHV
-181 PAKKALDIGIIDKI
+181 PAKKALDMGIVDGISED
-195 VENVVEDSIRFII
+195 VVNESIEFIKNKADSN
-208 HLVDMCE
+208 E
-215 RMDMKFSEMDHP
+215 EHP
-227 KVRDKNEKMLEA
+227 KVRDLNSKMIEA

-251 MAAKGRKGQF
+251 MASKGRKGQF

-270 ESAINLDDFDEGL
+270 EAAINIDDFDEGL

-290 LECLLHPQREAMIHI
+290 LECLMHPQREAMIHI

-312 SKISDVPKDTKV
+312 SKISDVPKETKV
-324 KDIKKAGIIGSGT
+324 MDIKKAGIIGSGT

-354 IIDQDQ
+354 IIDQDEE
-360 DNLTRGVSVIEK
+360 NLKRGVSVIEK
-372 NYDFMVGRGKL
+372 NYEFMVNKGRL
-383 TPEQKDIVFGL
+383 SPEQKDAVFGL
-394 VTSSLDYKDVSD
+394 VSSSLDYKDVSD

-418 DLKHEIFKSLDEHVK
+418 ELKHKIFKSLDTHVK

-446 IDSIAAVTKRP
+446 IDSIASVTSRP
-457 DMVVGTHFFSPA
+457 ELVVGTHFFSPA

-478 RGADTSN
+478 RGEQTSD
-485 ETLATIMAVGKK
+485 ETLATIMAIGKR
-497 LKKAAVVAL
+497 LKKAAVVSL

-536 IDQAME
+536 IDQALE

-555 LVGLDLGWRARKLGG
+555 LVGLDLGWRARKLSG

-584 EQNRFGQKNGAGYY
+584 EQDRYGQKSGAGYY
-598 NYTEGSRAP
+598 NYSEGSRAP
-607 NAAPENE
+607 NPAPENE
-614 STYEKISSENGF
+614 AVYEKISSENGF
-626 IRRDISDEEIVDRC
+626 TRRDISDEEIVERC

-670 YGFPVWRGG
+670 YGFPIWRGG
-679 PMHHANTMGLDVV
+679 PMHHANAMGLDKV

-718 KNGEKFGDAPQK
+718 KDGGKLGEAPQK
-730 EDRKEKLGFEMSSVA
+730 GDRKEKLGFEMSSVA

>member
-1 MHFLQIFWRITL
+1 M
-13 KGTVLYDV
+13 KGTVLYEVKDN
-21 RRKLDGLYDATDGVA
+21 VA
-36 VLTVDNPPVNP
+36 LLTVDNPPVNP

-57 DALVKAEE
+57 ESLTKAEE
-65 DPTVIGVVLTGNGRA
+65 DDSVLGVVLTGNGRA

-101 VFHKL
+101 VFQKL
-106 EYCSK
+106 EHCSK
-111 PVVAALNGIAL
+111 PVVAAINGIAL
-122 GGGLETALCCNYRLA
+122 GGGLETALCCNYRIA

-162 PRLTGASEALKM
+162 PRLAGPSEALKM
-174 MLSGSHV
+174 MLTGAHV
-181 PAKKALDIGIIDKI
+181 PAKKALDMGIVDGISED
-195 VENVVEDSIRFII
+195 VVNESIEFIKNKADSN
-208 HLVDMCE
+208 E
-215 RMDMKFSEMDHP
+215 EHP
-227 KVRDKNEKMLEA
+227 KVRDLNSKMIEA

-251 MAAKGRKGQF
+251 MASKGRKGQF

-270 ESAINLDDFDEGL
+270 EAAINIDDFDEGL

-290 LECLLHPQREAMIHI
+290 LECLMHPQREAMIHI

-312 SKISDVPKDTKV
+312 SKISDVPKETNV
-324 KDIKKAGIIGSGT
+324 MDIKKAGIIGSGT

-354 IIDQDQ
+354 IIDQDEE
-360 DNLTRGVSVIEK
+360 NLKRGVSVIEK
-372 NYDFMVGRGKL
+372 NYEFMVNKGRL
-383 TPEQKDIVFGL
+383 SPEQKDAVFGL
-394 VTSSLDYKDVSD
+394 VSSSLDYKDVSD

-418 DLKHEIFKSLDEHVK
+418 ELKHEIFKSLDTHVK

-446 IDSIAAVTKRP
+446 IDSIASVTSRP
-457 DMVVGTHFFSPA
+457 ELVVGTHFFSPA

-478 RGADTSN
+478 RGEQTSD
-485 ETLATIMAVGKK
+485 ETLATIMAIGKR
-497 LKKAAVVAL
+497 LKKAAVVSL

-536 IDQAME
+536 IDQALE

-555 LVGLDLGWRARKLGG
+555 LVGLDLGWRARKLSG

-584 EQNRFGQKNGAGYY
+584 EQDRYGQKSGAGYY
-598 NYTEGSRAP
+598 NYSEGSRAP
-607 NAAPENE
+607 NPAPENE
-614 STYEKISSENGF
+614 AVYEKISSENGF
-626 IRRDISDEEIVDRC
+626 TRRDISDEEIVERC

-670 YGFPVWRGG
+670 YGFPIWRGG
-679 PMHHANTMGLDVV
+679 PMHHANAMGLDKV

-718 KNGEKFGDAPQK
+718 KDGGKLGEAPQK
-730 EDRKEKLGFEMSSVA
+730 GDRKEKLGFEMSSVA

>member
-1 MHFLQIFWRITL
+1 M
-13 KGTVLYDV
+13 KGTVLYDI
-21 RRKLDGLYDATDGVA
+21 KDGIA

-47 LSDGVRTGLY
+47 LSDGVRAGLY
-57 DALVKAEE
+57 DCLVRAEE
-65 DPTVIGVVLTGNGRA
+65 DSSVIGVVLTGKGRA
-80 FIAGAD
+80 FIGGAD
-86 ISEFGGNV
+86 ISEFGGNG
-94 EGVSLNE
+94 EGITLNE
-101 VFHKL
+101 VFNKL
-106 EYCSK
+106 ESCSK
-111 PVVAALNGIAL
+111 PVVAAINGFAL
-122 GGGLETALCCNYRLA
+122 GGGLETALCCNYRIVA
-137 DKNAF
+137 KNAF

-162 PRLTGASEALKM
+162 PRLTGPGEALKM
-174 MLSGSHV
+174 MLTGAHV
-181 PAKKALDIGIIDKI
+181 PAKKALNIGIVDEIS
-195 VENVVEDSIRFII
+195 ENVVEDSISFIKEK
-208 HLVDMCE
+208 VE
-215 RMDMKFSEMDHP
+215 STENHP
-227 KVRDKNEKMLEA
+227 KVRDMNEKVIEA
-239 RGDDKVLLEAQA
+239 RGNEKVLLEAQA

-312 SKISDVPKDTKV
+312 SKIADVPKDTKT

-354 IIDQDQ
+354 IIDQDE
-360 DNLTRGVSVIEK
+360 DNLKRGISVIEK

-383 TPEQKDIVFGL
+383 TAEQKDMVFGL
-394 VTSSLDYKDVSD
+394 VTSSLDYKDLAD

-418 DLKHEIFKSLDEHVK
+418 ELKHEIFKSLDEHVK
-433 EGAILASNTSGLD
+433 DDAILASNTSGLD
-446 IDSIAAVTKRP
+446 IDSIASVTKRP
-457 DMVVGTHFFSPA
+457 ELVVGTHFFSPA

-478 RGADTSN
+478 RGEKTSN
-485 ETLATIMAVGKK
+485 ETLATIMAIGKK
-497 LKKAAVVAL
+497 LKKAAVVSL
-506 NAPGFIGNRMLFGYT
+506 NAPGFIGNRMLFRYT

-536 IDQAME
+536 VDQALE

-584 EQNRFGQKNGAGYY
+584 EQNRFGQKSAAGYY
-598 NYTEGSRAP
+598 NYSEGSRAP
-607 NAAPENE
+607 NPAPENE
-614 STYEKISSENGF
+614 PTYEKISSENGF
-626 IRRDISDEEIVDRC
+626 TRRDISDEEIVDRC

-670 YGFPVWRGG
+670 YGFPIWRGG
-679 PMHHANTMGLDVV
+679 PMHHANAMGLDVV
-692 IEKLEKYREITGNDV
+692 IEKLEKYKEITGNDA
-707 YKPSEMLVNLA
+707 YQPSEMLINLA
-718 KNGEKFGDAPQK
+718 KNGQKLAEAPQK
-730 EDRKEKLGFEMSSVA
+730 DRRKDKLGFEMSSVA

>member
-1 MHFLQIFWRITL
+1 L
-13 KGTVLYDV
+13 KGTVLYEV
-21 RRKLDGLYDATDGVA
+21 RDDIAI
-36 VLTVDNPPVNP
+36 LTVDNPPVNP
-47 LSDGVRTGLY
+47 LSDGVRNGLY
-57 DALVKAEE
+57 ESLVKAEE
-65 DPTVIGVVLTGNGRA
+65 DSEVKGIVLTGNGRA

-94 EGVSLNE
+94 EGKSLNE
-101 VFHKL
+101 VFRKL
-106 EYCSK
+106 EFCNK
-111 PVVAALNGIAL
+111 PVVAAINGIAL
-122 GGGLETALCCNYRLA
+122 GGGLETALCCNYRIA
-137 DKNAF
+137 DINAF

-162 PRLTGASEALKM
+162 PRLTGPSEALKM
-174 MLSGSHV
+174 MLTGSHV
-181 PAKKALDIGIIDKI
+181 PAKKALSMGIVDQIS
-195 VENVVEDSIRFII
+195 ENILEDSIEFVKDIASKT
-208 HLVDMCE
+208 D
-215 RMDMKFSEMDHP
+215 SHP

-239 RGDDKVLLEAQA
+239 RGNDNVMVEAQA

-270 ESAINLDDFDEGL
+270 EAAINLDDFDEGL

-290 LECLLHPQREAMIHI
+290 LECLMHPQREAMIHI

-312 SKISDVPKDTKV
+312 SKISDVPKDTKIM
-324 KDIKKAGIIGSGT
+324 DIKKAGIIGSGT

-354 IIDQDQ
+354 IIDQDEE
-360 DNLTRGVSVIEK
+360 NLKRGISVIEK
-372 NYDFMVGRGKL
+372 NYDFMVNKGRL
-383 TPEQKDIVFGL
+383 TSEQKDAIFGL
-394 VTSSLDYKDVSD
+394 VTSSLDYSDISD

-418 DLKHEIFKSLDEHVK
+418 ELKHEIFKALDQHVK
-433 EGAILASNTSGLD
+433 PEAILASNTSGLD
-446 IDSIAAVTKRP
+446 IDSIASITSRP
-457 DMVVGTHFFSPA
+457 DKIVGTHFFSPA

-478 RGADTSN
+478 RGEQTSN
-485 ETLATIMAVGKK
+485 ETLATIMAIGKK
-497 LKKAAVVAL
+497 LKKAAVVSL

-536 IDQAME
+536 IDQALE

-555 LVGLDLGWRARKLGG
+555 LVGLDLGWRARKLSG

-584 EQNRFGQKNGAGYY
+584 EQNRYGQKSGAGYY
-598 NYTEGSRAP
+598 NYSEGSRAP
-607 NAAPENE
+607 NPAPENE

-626 IRRDISDEEIVDRC
+626 TRREITDEEIVDRC

-670 YGFPVWRGG
+670 YGFPIWRGG
-679 PMHHANTMGLDVV
+679 PMHHANALGLDVI
-692 IEKLEKYREITGNDV
+692 IEKLEKYKEITGSDV
-707 YKPSEMLVNLA
+707 YKPSEMLL
-718 KNGEKFGDAPQK
+718 KLSKDGLKLGEAPSK
-730 EDRKEKLGFEMSSVA
+730 EERKEKLGFDMSSVA

>member
-1 MHFLQIFWRITL
+1 M
-13 KGTVLYDV
+13 KGTVLYEVKDN
-21 RRKLDGLYDATDGVA
+21 VA
-36 VLTVDNPPVNP
+36 LLTVDNPPVNP

-57 DALVKAEE
+57 ESLTKAEE
-65 DPTVIGVVLTGNGRA
+65 DDSVVGVVLTGNGRA

-101 VFHKL
+101 VFQKL
-106 EYCSK
+106 EHCSK
-111 PVVAALNGIAL
+111 PVVAAINGIAL
-122 GGGLETALCCNYRLA
+122 GGGLETALCCNYRIA
-137 DKNAF
+137 DKSAF

-162 PRLTGASEALKM
+162 PRLAGPSEALKM
-174 MLSGSHV
+174 MLTGAHV
-181 PAKKALDIGIIDKI
+181 PAKKALDMGIVDGISED
-195 VENVVEDSIRFII
+195 VVNESIEFIKNKADSN
-208 HLVDMCE
+208 E
-215 RMDMKFSEMDHP
+215 EHP
-227 KVRDKNEKMLEA
+227 KVRDLNSKMIEA

-251 MAAKGRKGQF
+251 MASKGRKGQF

-270 ESAINLDDFDEGL
+270 EAAINIDDFDEGL

-290 LECLLHPQREAMIHI
+290 LECLMHPQREAMIHI

-312 SKISDVPKDTKV
+312 SKISDVPKETKV
-324 KDIKKAGIIGSGT
+324 MDIKKAGIIGSGT

-354 IIDQDQ
+354 IIDQDEE
-360 DNLTRGVSVIEK
+360 NLKRGVSVIEK
-372 NYDFMVGRGKL
+372 NYDFMVNKGRL
-383 TPEQKDIVFGL
+383 SPEQKDAVFGL
-394 VTSSLDYKDVSD
+394 VSSSLDYKDVSD

-418 DLKHEIFKSLDEHVK
+418 ELKHEIFKSLDTHVK

-446 IDSIAAVTKRP
+446 IDSIASVTSRP
-457 DMVVGTHFFSPA
+457 ELVVGTHFFSPA

-478 RGADTSN
+478 RGEQTSD
-485 ETLATIMAVGKK
+485 ETLATIMAIGKR
-497 LKKAAVVAL
+497 LKKAAVVSL

-536 IDQAME
+536 IDQALE

-555 LVGLDLGWRARKLGG
+555 LVGLDLGWRARKLSG

-584 EQNRFGQKNGAGYY
+584 EQDRYGQKSGAGYY
-598 NYTEGSRAP
+598 NYSEGSRAP
-607 NAAPENE
+607 NPAPENE
-614 STYEKISSENGF
+614 AVYEKISSENGF
-626 IRRDISDEEIVDRC
+626 TRRDISDEEIVERC

-670 YGFPVWRGG
+670 YGFPIWRGG
-679 PMHHANTMGLDVV
+679 PMHHANAMGLDKV
-692 IEKLEKYREITGNDV
+692 IQKLEKYREITGNDV

-718 KNGEKFGDAPQK
+718 KDGGKLGEAPQK
-730 EDRKEKLGFEMSSVA
+730 GDRKEKLGFEMSSVA

>member
-1 MHFLQIFWRITL
+1 M
-13 KGTVLYDV
+13 KGTVLYEV
-21 RRKLDGLYDATDGVA
+21 NDGVA

-47 LSDGVRTGLY
+47 LSDGVRNGLY
-57 DALVKAEE
+57 ESLQKAE
-65 DPTVIGVVLTGNGRA
+65 DDNTVKGVVLTGKGRA

-94 EGVSLNE
+94 EGKSLNE
-101 VFHKL
+101 VFQKL
-106 EYCSK
+106 EFCKK
-111 PVVAALNGIAL
+111 PVVAAINGIAL
-122 GGGLETALCCNYRLA
+122 GGGLETALCCNYRII
-137 DKNAF
+137 DKSAI

-162 PRLTGASEALKM
+162 PRLAGPSEALKM
-174 MLSGSHV
+174 MLTGSHV
-181 PAKKALDIGIIDKI
+181 PAQKALNLGIVNSISDD
-195 VENVVEDSIRFII
+195 VVAESIEFIKE
-208 HLVDMCE
+208 VAEKTD
-215 RMDMKFSEMDHP
+215 DHP
-227 KVRDKNEKMLEA
+227 KVRDFNEKMMEA

-251 MAAKGRKGQF
+251 IASKGRKGQF

-270 ESAINLDDFDEGL
+270 ETAINIDDFDEGL

-290 LECLLHPQREAMIHI
+290 LECLMHPQREAMIHI

-312 SKISDVPKDTKV
+312 SKISDVPKETKV
-324 KDIKKAGIIGSGT
+324 MDIKKAGIIGSGT

-354 IIDQDQ
+354 IIDQDEE
-360 DNLTRGVSVIEK
+360 NLKRGISVIEK
-372 NYDFMVGRGKL
+372 NYDFMVNKGRL
-383 TPEQKDIVFGL
+383 TQEQKDGVFGL
-394 VTSSLDYKDVSD
+394 VSSSLEYKDLSE

-418 DLKHEIFKSLDEHVK
+418 ELKHEIFKSLDEHVK
-433 EGAILASNTSGLD
+433 DDAILASNTSGLD
-446 IDSIAAVTKRP
+446 IDSIASVTKRP
-457 DMVVGTHFFSPA
+457 DKVVGTHFFSPA

-478 RGADTSN
+478 RGEDTSD
-485 ETLATIMAVGKK
+485 ETLATVMSVGKR
-497 LKKAAVVAL
+497 LKKAAVVSL

-536 IDQAME
+536 IDQALE

-584 EQNRFGQKNGAGYY
+584 EQNRYGQKNGAGYY
-598 NYTEGSRAP
+598 NYSEGSRAP
-607 NAAPENE
+607 NPAPENE
-614 STYEKISSENGF
+614 ALYERISSDNGF
-626 IRRDISDEEIVDRC
+626 TRREISDEEIVDRC
-640 ILALINE
+640 MLALINE
-647 GADILSEGVAQRA
+647 GADILHEGVAQRA

-670 YGFPVWRGG
+670 YGFPIWRGG
-679 PMHHANTMGLDVV
+679 PMHHANAMGLDKVV
-692 IEKLEKYREITGNDV
+692 EKLEKYQKLTGSDV
-707 YKPSEMLVNLA
+707 YKPSEMLVKLA
-718 KNGEKFGDAPQK
+718 NNGELLGEAPQK
-730 EDRKEKLGFEMSSVA
+730 DDRKQKLDFEMSSVA

>member
-1 MHFLQIFWRITL
+1 M
-13 KGTVLYDV
+13 KGTVLYEV
-21 RRKLDGLYDATDGVA
+21 RDDIAI
-36 VLTVDNPPVNP
+36 LTVDNPPVNP
-47 LSDGVRTGLY
+47 LSDGVRNGLY
-57 DALVKAEE
+57 ESLVKAEE
-65 DPTVIGVVLTGNGRA
+65 DSEVKGIVLTGNGRA

-94 EGVSLNE
+94 EGKSLNE
-101 VFHKL
+101 VFRKL
-106 EYCSK
+106 EFCNK
-111 PVVAALNGIAL
+111 PVVAAINGIAL
-122 GGGLETALCCNYRLA
+122 GGGLETALCCNYRIA
-137 DKNAF
+137 DINAF

-162 PRLTGASEALKM
+162 PRLTGPSEALKM
-174 MLSGSHV
+174 MLTGSHV
-181 PAKKALDIGIIDKI
+181 PAKKALSMGIVDQIS
-195 VENVVEDSIRFII
+195 ENILEDSIEFVKDIASKT
-208 HLVDMCE
+208 D
-215 RMDMKFSEMDHP
+215 SHP

-239 RGDDKVLLEAQA
+239 RGNDNVMVEAQA

-270 ESAINLDDFDEGL
+270 EAAINLDDFDEGL

-290 LECLLHPQREAMIHI
+290 LECLMHPQREAMIHI

-312 SKISDVPKDTKV
+312 SKISDVPKDTKIM
-324 KDIKKAGIIGSGT
+324 DIKKAGIIGSGT

-354 IIDQDQ
+354 IIDQDEE
-360 DNLTRGVSVIEK
+360 NLKRGISVIEK
-372 NYDFMVGRGKL
+372 NYNFMVNKGRL
-383 TPEQKDIVFGL
+383 TSEQKDAIFGL
-394 VTSSLDYKDVSD
+394 VTSSLDYSDISD

-418 DLKHEIFKSLDEHVK
+418 ELKHEIFKSLDQHVK
-433 EGAILASNTSGLD
+433 PEAILASNTSGLD
-446 IDSIAAVTKRP
+446 IDSIASITSRP
-457 DMVVGTHFFSPA
+457 EKIVGTHFFSPA

-478 RGADTSN
+478 RGEQTSN
-485 ETLATIMAVGKK
+485 ETLATIMAIGKK
-497 LKKAAVVAL
+497 LKKAAVVSL

-536 IDQAME
+536 IDQALE

-555 LVGLDLGWRARKLGG
+555 LVGLDLGWRARKLSG

-584 EQNRFGQKNGAGYY
+584 EQDRYGQKSGAGYY
-598 NYTEGSRAP
+598 NYSEGSRAP
-607 NAAPENE
+607 NPAPENE
-614 STYEKISSENGF
+614 ATYEKISSENGF
-626 IRRDISDEEIVDRC
+626 TRRDITDEEIVDRC

-670 YGFPVWRGG
+670 YGFPIWRGG
-679 PMHHANTMGLDVV
+679 PMHHANALGLDVV
-692 IEKLEKYREITGNDV
+692 IEKLEKYKEITGSDV
-707 YKPSEMLVNLA
+707 YEPSEMLVKLA
-718 KNGEKFGDAPQK
+718 KEGLKLGEAPSK
-730 EDRKEKLGFEMSSVA
+730 EERKEKLGFEMSSVA